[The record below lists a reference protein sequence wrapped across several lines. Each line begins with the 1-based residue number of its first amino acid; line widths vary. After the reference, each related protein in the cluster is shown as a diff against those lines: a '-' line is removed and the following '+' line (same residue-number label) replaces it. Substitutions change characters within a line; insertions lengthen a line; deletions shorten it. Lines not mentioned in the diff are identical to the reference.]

1 MVEKSID
8 FNAPPNQGDLLATPT
23 IDTENPEILSFL
35 KKHEKQG
42 DPKATAIA
50 LFTAV
55 RDEIRYDPYHIE
67 FTEQGMRASTTLAKR
82 RGYCVAKAVL
92 YAALTRAA
100 GIPTRL
106 GFADVRNHLST
117 KKLLEAMGTDL
128 FVFHGYAALFLDG
141 KWIKATPTFNK
152 ELCEKFSVVPLDFDG
167 ERDALLQAFDSK
179 GQEYMSYERDRGVF
193 QDLPMEAIRR
203 ASLEAYPS
211 MVALIEKGGVE
222 GDFHEDAKPDFK
234 G

>member
-1 MVEKSID
+1 METNID
-8 FNAPPNQGDLLATPT
+8 FEAPPNTGDLVPTSAIDADHPDILA
-23 IDTENPEILSFL
+23 FL
-35 KKHEKQG
+35 KKYEKPG
-42 DPKATAIA
+42 DLKQTAIA

-67 FTEQGMRASTTLAKR
+67 FSIEGLRASTTLKNR
-82 RGYCVAKAVL
+82 YGYCVAKAVL

-117 KKLLEAMGTDL
+117 SRLLEAMGTDV
-128 FVFHGYAALFLDG
+128 FVYHGYAALYLDG

-152 ELCEKFSVVPLDFDG
+152 ELCEKFSVAPLDFDG
-167 ERDALLQAFDSK
+167 EHDALLQGFDSK
-179 GQEYMSYERDRGVF
+179 GHVYMSYESDHGVF
-193 QDLPMEAIRR
+193 QDLPLEAIRK
-203 ASLEAYPS
+203 ATYEAYPKIAE
-211 MVALIEKGGVE
+211 MIENGGFDA
-222 GDFHEDAKPDFK
+222 DFHEDARPDFT